1 MGSGAGNLV
10 GLGIGLDL
18 GDGDTTVGVGVD
30 VDHLGVGETRV
41 LVGVDVQQVSLLIS
55 ECSIILDNDKGQVW
69 IGDKTMDIEPV
80 VRFIQHN
87 PLVVLAL
94 P

>member
-30 VDHLGVGETRV
+30 VDHLGVGETGV

-55 ECSIILDNDKGQVW
+55 KCSIILDNIKGQMW
-69 IGDKTMDIEPV
+69 IGDETMDSEP
-80 VRFIQHN
+80 RRAIIQHN